1 MKTLFTSPKNGLMV
15 ILFFSISFFITA
27 QDFTSYSG
35 IVVDSKNEDAL
46 HLAALNIENTNIST
60 VTNKNGEFIIKVPIN
75 QNSKWLN
82 VSYLGYETKKIELIN
97 LSEKNNVISLKS
109 STLELATIEVNRPK
123 NAKDLVLKTLSL
135 KGSNYING
143 NAVMTGFY
151 RETIKKRNRNAS
163 LSEAVLK
170 IKKEPYNSSKQD
182 QISIVKARKNVDY
195 NRLDTLA
202 FKLQG
207 GPFSALHTDVIKYPE
222 FIFSYDNINQYLF
235 NFNNSTEINGKLVY
249 VVNFKQNQTVTE
261 PLYYGQLY
269 IDAETNA
276 LTRASYQL
284 NLEQEDKASELFVR
298 RKPNGAIVLPTEAR
312 YLVNYSSKDGK
323 WYYTYSNIFLEFK
336 VKWKNDWFSKRY
348 SLQSE
353 MAITNWEFND
363 TYKIANREKLKTNVI
378 LEEKASGFSDPNFW
392 GAYNIIEPEK
402 SIESAIKKISKQLNK
417 A

>member
-75 QNSKWLN
+75 QNYKWLN

-97 LSEKNNVISLKS
+97 LNEKNNVISLKS

-151 RETIKKRNRNAS
+151 REPIGKRNANAS

>member
-1 MKTLFTSPKNGLMV
+1 M
-15 ILFFSISFFITA
+15 
-27 QDFTSYSG
+27 
-35 IVVDSKNEDAL
+35 
-46 HLAALNIENTNIST
+46 
-60 VTNKNGEFIIKVPIN
+60 
-75 QNSKWLN
+75 
-82 VSYLGYETKKIELIN
+82 
-97 LSEKNNVISLKS
+97 
-109 STLELATIEVNRPK
+109 
-123 NAKDLVLKTLSL
+123 
-135 KGSNYING
+135 
-143 NAVMTGFY
+143 
-151 RETIKKRNRNAS
+151 
-163 LSEAVLK
+163 
-170 IKKEPYNSSKQD
+170 
-182 QISIVKARKNVDY
+182 
-195 NRLDTLA
+195 
-202 FKLQG
+202 
-207 GPFSALHTDVIKYPE
+207 
-222 FIFSYDNINQYLF
+222 
-235 NFNNSTEINGKLVY
+235 VY